1 MCIKYKIFKLASE
14 FSAFNGENPV
24 PRVFCLFFCLLACFL
39 GTHLYHMEVPRIGV
53 EPELQLPA
61 TATTTCDQ
69 SLVCDLHHR
78 SLQGGDLNPLSKVRD
93 QTHILMDTSQV
104 RYH

>member
-61 TATTTCDQ
+61 TATTTCDPP
-69 SLVCDLHHR
+69 LAVTYGVGHCK
-78 SLQGGDLNPLSKVRD
+78 GGIL
-93 QTHILMDTSQV
+93 TH
-104 RYH
+104 